1 MIKNMDKQFN
11 FEQVGKRM
19 PYNVP
24 DGFFNQLEQ
33 NVMDEIK
40 AANGESAQPKSK
52 VQKARTAKIA
62 IRTILA
68 AAAAV
73 ALFFVVTKN
82 LPNDDAQSETF
93 ENVELAYND
102 LSTEDQEYLMEIYEE
117 DVFLIENEEMDY

>member
-1 MIKNMDKQFN
+1 MIKDMDKQFD

-24 DGFFNQLEQ
+24 DGFFDQLEQ
-33 NVMDEIK
+33 NVMAEVKPDDTVTEK
-40 AANGESAQPKSK
+40 PK
-52 VQKARTAKIA
+52 VKARTVKMTFRIL
-62 IRTILA
+62 LA

-82 LPNDDAQSETF
+82 LPTSESQTDTF
-93 ENVELAYND
+93 EFVELAYNN
-102 LSTEDQEYLMEIYEE
+102 LSTEDQEFLMEVYEE

>member
-1 MIKNMDKQFN
+1 MIKDMDKQFS

-24 DGFFNQLEQ
+24 NGFFDQLEQ
-33 NVMDEIK
+33 DVIAEVTADDTVTEKPKVK
-40 AANGESAQPKSK
+40 AHTVKMTF
-52 VQKARTAKIA
+52 RIL
-62 IRTILA
+62 LA

-82 LPNDDAQSETF
+82 MPSDTTTTEDSF
-93 ENVELAYND
+93 VNVELAYNN
-102 LSTEDQEYLMEIYEE
+102 LSPDDQEFLMEVYEE

>member
-1 MIKNMDKQFN
+1 MDKQFS

-24 DGFFNQLEQ
+24 NGFFDQLEQ
-33 NVMDEIK
+33 DVIAEVTADDTVTEK
-40 AANGESAQPKSK
+40 PK
-52 VQKARTAKIA
+52 VKARTVKMTFRIL
-62 IRTILA
+62 LA

-82 LPNDDAQSETF
+82 MPSDTTEDSFA
-93 ENVELAYND
+93 NVELAYNN
-102 LSTEDQEYLMEIYEE
+102 LSTEDQEFLIEIYEE

>member
-1 MIKNMDKQFN
+1 MDKQFD

-24 DGFFNQLEQ
+24 DGFFDLLEL
-33 NVMDEIK
+33 NVMAEVK
-40 AANGESAQPKSK
+40 ADNTATEKPK
-52 VQKARTAKIA
+52 VKARTLKIA

-82 LPNDDAQSETF
+82 MPYDTTEDGFA
-93 ENVELAYND
+93 NVELAYNN
-102 LSTEDQEYLMEIYEE
+102 LSSEDQEFLLEVYEE

>member
-1 MIKNMDKQFN
+1 MDKQFN

-24 DGFFNQLEQ
+24 DGFFDQLEQ
-33 NVMDEIK
+33 NVMAEVKPDDIATEK
-40 AANGESAQPKSK
+40 PK
-52 VQKARTAKIA
+52 QKARTVKMA

-82 LPNDDAQSETF
+82 LPSDDTQADTF
-93 ENVELAYND
+93 ANVELAYNN
-102 LSTEDQEYLMEIYEE
+102 LSTEDQEFLMEVYEE

>member
-1 MIKNMDKQFN
+1 MIKDMDKQFN

-24 DGFFNQLEQ
+24 DGFFDQLEQ
-33 NVMDEIK
+33 NVMAEVKPDDIATEK
-40 AANGESAQPKSK
+40 PK
-52 VQKARTAKIA
+52 QKARTVKMA

-73 ALFFVVTKN
+73 ALFFVVTNN
-82 LPNDDAQSETF
+82 LPSDDSQADTF
-93 ENVELAYND
+93 ANVELAYNN
-102 LSTEDQEYLMEIYEE
+102 LSTEDQEFLMEVYEE